1 MISFAA
7 LFTTTAILIAP
18 VQDADMVLVNGHVVT
33 VDSAKPEAQAVAVK
47 GERIQAVGSNEAIR
61 KLVGD
66 KTRVIDLNGQLVT
79 PGFIEGHAHFVGV
92 GQSKMILDLT
102 KARTWNDIVQQV
114 ATAAE
119 EAAPG
124 DWIIGRGWHQ
134 AKWETPP
141 VPNVHDYP
149 VHTSLS
155 EVTPENPVLLTH
167 ASGHMCFANARAME
181 IGNVTSETKDPAG
194 GEILH
199 AEDGSPTGVF
209 RETAQALVRSRQTT
223 SPARAERDLQTAIQL
238 ATDACLENGITS
250 FQDAGSTFETID
262 TFKAL
267 ANANELRVRLY
278 VMIRDSNQ
286 RLASLLPQY
295 KIIDAGNKHLTVR
308 AIKRAIDGALGPHGA
323 WLLEPYED
331 MPNSQGLNTATVPSV
346 RRSADLANQN
356 GFQVCVHAIGD
367 RANRETLDI
376 FESFLTKN
384 PNGKNLRWRVE
395 HAQHL
400 HPDDIPRFSKLGVIA
415 SMQAVHC
422 TSDAIFVPDRLGDVR
437 SEAGAYVWRSLLD
450 SGAVVTNGTDAPVE
464 DINPMDSFYASVTR
478 RLSNGTKFF
487 PEQCMTRAEALKSY
501 TLSCAYAAFEEGDKG
516 SLEPGK
522 LADIVVWSTD
532 FMKCDE
538 ENIREARPIH
548 TIVGGRVLY
557 SAKPETETVDDEKNE
572 NK

>member
-1 MISFAA
+1 
-7 LFTTTAILIAP
+7 
-18 VQDADMVLVNGHVVT
+18 
-33 VDSAKPEAQAVAVK
+33 
-47 GERIQAVGSNEAIR
+47 
-61 KLVGD
+61 
-66 KTRVIDLNGQLVT
+66 
-79 PGFIEGHAHFVGV
+79 
-92 GQSKMILDLT
+92 
-102 KARTWNDIVQQV
+102 
-114 ATAAE
+114 
-119 EAAPG
+119 
-124 DWIIGRGWHQ
+124 
-134 AKWETPP
+134 
-141 VPNVHDYP
+141 
-149 VHTSLS
+149 
-155 EVTPENPVLLTH
+155 
-167 ASGHMCFANARAME
+167 MC
-181 IGNVTSETKDPAG
+181 
-194 GEILH
+194 
-199 AEDGSPTGVF
+199 
-209 RETAQALVRSRQTT
+209 
-223 SPARAERDLQTAIQL
+223 
-238 ATDACLENGITS
+238 
-250 FQDAGSTFETID
+250 
-262 TFKAL
+262 
-267 ANANELRVRLY
+267 
-278 VMIRDSNQ
+278 IRD
-286 RLASLLPQY
+286 R
-295 KIIDAGNKHLTVR
+295 IIDAGNKHLTVR

-478 RLSNGTKFF
+478 RLSNGTEFF